1 MTHLIPALCDLRLS
15 PCQASVSTSVHREK
29 EVPEAAANPPYTQE
43 MRVG

>member
-29 EVPEAAANPPYTQE
+29 EVPEAVFTSHTPK
-43 MRVG
+43 R